1 ITIVPGFSCQLC
13 EASAYCRFFLSLL
26 LSPRSEEVRAYR
38 FLCCFQREPF
48 VSTIRICGDSE
59 MKNQVNALAVLSVGE
74 IEQVSGAGTFLG
86 DAIING
92 VYAANSFLNSPLFSS
107 IGNAASA
114 IGLNRT
120 HELVDLLAFQVPSV
134 AAITVGKIL
143 GGTDNH
149 NVPLHYN
156 KESGEGLYS

>member
-1 ITIVPGFSCQLC
+1 
-13 EASAYCRFFLSLL
+13 
-26 LSPRSEEVRAYR
+26 
-38 FLCCFQREPF
+38 
-48 VSTIRICGDSE
+48 
-59 MKNQVNALAVLSVGE
+59 MKNQVKALAVLSVGE

-114 IGLNRT
+114 
-120 HELVDLLAFQVPSV
+120 
-134 AAITVGKIL
+134 
-143 GGTDNH
+143 DNH

>member
-1 ITIVPGFSCQLC
+1 MN
-13 EASAYCRFFLSLL
+13 
-26 LSPRSEEVRAYR
+26 
-38 FLCCFQREPF
+38 
-48 VSTIRICGDSE
+48 D
-59 MKNQVNALAVLSVGE
+59 QVNALPVLDQAEV
-74 IEQVSGAGTFLG
+74 EQVAGAGTFLG

-107 IGNAASA
+107 IGNVASA

-143 GGTDNH
+143 GGTD
-149 NVPLHYN
+149 
-156 KESGEGLYS
+156 

>member
-1 ITIVPGFSCQLC
+1 
-13 EASAYCRFFLSLL
+13 
-26 LSPRSEEVRAYR
+26 
-38 FLCCFQREPF
+38 
-48 VSTIRICGDSE
+48 
-59 MKNQVNALAVLSVGE
+59 MNALAVLSVGE

-156 KESGEGLYS
+156 KESGEGFYS

>member
-1 ITIVPGFSCQLC
+1 
-13 EASAYCRFFLSLL
+13 
-26 LSPRSEEVRAYR
+26 
-38 FLCCFQREPF
+38 
-48 VSTIRICGDSE
+48 

-92 VYAANSFLNSPLFSS
+92 VY
-107 IGNAASA
+107 AASA

>member
-1 ITIVPGFSCQLC
+1 
-13 EASAYCRFFLSLL
+13 
-26 LSPRSEEVRAYR
+26 
-38 FLCCFQREPF
+38 
-48 VSTIRICGDSE
+48 

-120 HELVDLLAFQVPSV
+120 HELVDLLAFRCLRWRRSPSARFSAGPTTTMFRCITTRK
-134 AAITVGKIL
+134 AAKGFTADRNL
-143 GGTDNH
+143 
-149 NVPLHYN
+149 L
-156 KESGEGLYS
+156 KERFDAQASSRSWLMH

>member
-1 ITIVPGFSCQLC
+1 
-13 EASAYCRFFLSLL
+13 
-26 LSPRSEEVRAYR
+26 
-38 FLCCFQREPF
+38 
-48 VSTIRICGDSE
+48 

-107 IGNAASA
+107 IGNGASA

>member
-1 ITIVPGFSCQLC
+1 
-13 EASAYCRFFLSLL
+13 
-26 LSPRSEEVRAYR
+26 
-38 FLCCFQREPF
+38 
-48 VSTIRICGDSE
+48 

-143 GGTDNH
+143 GGPTTTMFRCITTRKAAKGFTADRN
-149 NVPLHYN
+149 LL
-156 KESGEGLYS
+156 KERFDAQASSRSWLMH

>member
-1 ITIVPGFSCQLC
+1 
-13 EASAYCRFFLSLL
+13 
-26 LSPRSEEVRAYR
+26 
-38 FLCCFQREPF
+38 
-48 VSTIRICGDSE
+48 

-120 HELVDLLAFQVPSV
+120 HEAGRPAGLPGAFGGGDHRRQDSRRDRQPQCSV
-134 AAITVGKIL
+134 ALQQGKRRRALQLIA
-143 GGTDNH
+143 TC
-149 NVPLHYN
+149 
-156 KESGEGLYS
+156 

>member
-1 ITIVPGFSCQLC
+1 
-13 EASAYCRFFLSLL
+13 
-26 LSPRSEEVRAYR
+26 
-38 FLCCFQREPF
+38 
-48 VSTIRICGDSE
+48 
-59 MKNQVNALAVLSVGE
+59 MGE

-156 KESGEGLYS
+156 KESGEGFTADRNLLKERFDAQASSRSWLMH

>member
-1 ITIVPGFSCQLC
+1 
-13 EASAYCRFFLSLL
+13 
-26 LSPRSEEVRAYR
+26 
-38 FLCCFQREPF
+38 
-48 VSTIRICGDSE
+48 

-114 IGLNRT
+114 IGDDRLQQQSQGRVVPDAFTHGTSAQRVRWFRT
-120 HELVDLLAFQVPSV
+120 GFD
-134 AAITVGKIL
+134 
-143 GGTDNH
+143 
-149 NVPLHYN
+149 
-156 KESGEGLYS
+156 SGEPGRCDTFKAPRL